1 MSPESADSVA
11 GTSPVASRLSMA
23 RNVLGITWIHGAFK
37 ASSLA
42 GDTVV
47 AAWVA
52 PQPVESGTDFAAALS
67 QAVRETGFKGR
78 HFAVVIDHRN
88 LLFHLQETP
97 PAKGAML
104 VRVIDRL
111 VAQSQFF
118 DEAALWRRV
127 ELPESKSGHRCLLA
141 LLPQSLQQAIEDAG
155 TALGLQLTRLVPPAA
170 IVARQLDKL
179 DAAPDE
185 VVILATDFGGALN
198 IVLGRVSGQLLLSR
212 TVVTA
217 GRVQGDR
224 AAQELNRTLHFAQQQ
239 FGATVNRIFISGEQ
253 SYESLKDVQIREGL
267 KILNATPGD
276 GTIDLTRSIAALP
289 VRAGLNFARS
299 ASMGPVLVQW
309 AAAACLAGALILSA
323 WSVFHVES
331 NVRAREQ
338 QAAAH
343 AESHQAEAQLHAT
356 TTAREREARWLSAG
370 TSAVG
375 STNDAPVAELFVRAL
390 PVLLAEPVKL
400 SEARVKQTPAGWEF
414 ELKGTVRDAGADFST
429 TLESIEKGLQ
439 ESVFQAK
446 VTDSTQ
452 QQLFRGDA
460 AEQVPSARRGPRAA
474 ERQFFVKGILP

>member
-1 MSPESADSVA
+1 
-11 GTSPVASRLSMA
+11 MA

-37 ASSLA
+37 ASALA
-42 GDTVV
+42 GDAVI
-47 AAWVA
+47 AAWTA
-52 PQPVESGTDFAAALS
+52 PQAVESGTDFSSALA
-67 QAVRETGFKGR
+67 QAVRETGFKGA

-118 DEAALWRRV
+118 EDTALWRRID
-127 ELPESKSGHRCLLA
+127 LPESKAGHRSLLA

-170 IVARQLDKL
+170 IVVRQLNKL

-185 VVILATDFGGALN
+185 AVILATDFGGSLN
-198 IVLGRVSGQLLLSR
+198 IVLGRTSGQLLLSR

-253 SYESLKDVQIREGL
+253 SYESLKDIQIRDGL
-267 KILNATPGD
+267 KILNATQAG
-276 GTIDLTRSIAALP
+276 GALELTRHVGALP
-289 VRAGLNFARS
+289 AKTALNFARTTS
-299 ASMGPVLVQW
+299 VLPALLQW
-309 AAAACLAGALILSA
+309 AAAACVAGALLLA
-323 WSVFHVES
+323 VWSVFHVES

-338 QAAAH
+338 RAAAN
-343 AESHQAEAQLHAT
+343 AVNHQAEAQLYAT
-356 TTAREREARWLSAG
+356 TTARERDARLLSAEV
-370 TSAVG
+370 SVIG
-375 STNDAPVAELFVRAL
+375 STNDAPVAELFIRAL
-390 PVLLAEPVKL
+390 PTLLAEPVRL
-400 SEARVKQTPAGWEF
+400 FDARVNYTPAGWEF
-414 ELKGTVRDAGADFST
+414 ELKGTVHDDGSDFST
-429 TLESIEKGLQ
+429 TLEAIEKGLQ
-439 ESVFQAK
+439 KSVFHAK
-446 VTDSTQ
+446 VTDSTH

-460 AEQVPSARRGPRAA
+460 AEQTPPGRRGARIADRP
-474 ERQFFVKGILP
+474 FFVKGILP